1 MLMIW
6 VGILGARGYFGE
18 ALPKLVAGHRSAQVS
33 AIMDLQGLC
42 ESEVYGCRSNESRSG
57 YWSMVNAIKKSD
69 IIFNGLSGS
78 IAEDV
83 YSKAISYGKRVI
95 DIGIEQY
102 NGNGLKKRSINSYPG
117 SVYGLSE
124 FYKDRMKNVSIAGN
138 PSGYCTGAILGLAPL
153 AAFNLADM
161 NTVSIESKSGIA
173 SLRADDKLTEAK
185 MTVNGS
191 TTIYKMESIK
201 YAEEVNEQMIE
212 LFGKGASASYTA
224 YIIPGIK
231 GITTKVNVN
240 PHAGIYRSNILDA
253 YRDFYKDN
261 PFVEVLSNGMIN
273 GVSNGFDRCF
283 CKIGTSVEEDS
294 GKIIVTTVLDDVVKG
309 VAGQAVQ
316 TMNLMYGIDG
326 KTGL

>member
-33 AIMDLQGLC
+33 AIMDLQELC
-42 ESEVYGCRSNESRSG
+42 EGEVYTCTSNEAGSG

-95 DIGIEQY
+95 DIGNEQY
-102 NGNGLKKRSINSYPG
+102 NENGLKKKSVNSYPG

-138 PSGYCTGAILGLAPL
+138 PSGYCTGAMLGLAPL

-161 NTVSIESKSGIA
+161 NTVSIESKSGIT
-173 SLRADDKLTEAK
+173 SLGRNDRLAGAK
-185 MTVNGS
+185 MSINGN
-191 TTIYKMESIK
+191 TTIYKIESRK
-201 YAEEVNEQMIE
+201 YAEEVNEQMLT
-212 LFGKGASASYTA
+212 LFGKGTSASYTA
-224 YIIPGIK
+224 YIIPRIK
-231 GITTKVNVN
+231 GITTTIKVKPN
-240 PHAGIYRSNILDA
+240 AGIYGSNILDT

-261 PFVEVLSNGMIN
+261 PFVEVFSNDMIN
-273 GVSNGFDRCF
+273 EVSNGFDRCF

-294 GKIIVTTVLDDVVKG
+294 GKFIVTTVLDDAVKG